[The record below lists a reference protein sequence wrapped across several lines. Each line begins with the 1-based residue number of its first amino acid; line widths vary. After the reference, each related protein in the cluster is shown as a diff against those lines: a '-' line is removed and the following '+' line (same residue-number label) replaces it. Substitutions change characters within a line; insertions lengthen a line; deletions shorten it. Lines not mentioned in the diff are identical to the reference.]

1 MTSTVT
7 AFRFN
12 AADHVYTDLAT
23 GTALPHI
30 TGMLERTGWVDDT
43 WMTEE
48 SCERGLIVHAMTSD
62 YDLGA
67 LDPDTCIG
75 KHRNYLLAHVGCMRR
90 LRPIWDAIEVPLV
103 HPLWKF
109 GGRPDRVGMVLRER
123 CVFEIKTAV
132 PARSHAIQTALQA
145 ILVASQQ
152 PDLPP
157 AQFVRYCEY
166 LTPKGKYKLER
177 HIDRADYDEAYRILQ
192 VCTR

>member
-1 MTSTVT
+1 MPHTVT

-12 AADHVYTDLAT
+12 AADHVYTDLVT
-23 GTALPHI
+23 GAVLPHI

-43 WMTEE
+43 FYTEE

-75 KHRNYLLAHVGCMRR
+75 KHRGYLLGHVACMRR
-90 LRPIWDAIEVPLV
+90 LRPTWDAIEVPLV
-103 HPLWKF
+103 HPHWKF
-109 GGRPDRVGMVLRER
+109 GGRPDRVGVVLRER

-132 PARSHAIQTALQA
+132 PSRAHAIQTALQA
-145 ILVASQQ
+145 VLVASQHE
-152 PDLPP
+152 LPA

-177 HIDRADYDEAYRILQ
+177 HIDRGDFDEAYRILQ